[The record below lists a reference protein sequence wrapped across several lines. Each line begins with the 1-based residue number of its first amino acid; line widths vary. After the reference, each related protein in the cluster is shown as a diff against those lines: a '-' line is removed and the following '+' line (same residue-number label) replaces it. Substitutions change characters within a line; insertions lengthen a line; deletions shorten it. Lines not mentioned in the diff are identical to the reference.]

1 MVVPSRMILSLLIR
15 AIPGRCLVVNLG
27 GWFQFSINS
36 FDQLLEGRRES
47 WNGTTYNALPR
58 VSSLR
63 GEVTASST
71 TPTIF
76 IGPLASCGSGLV
88 QSRAPRLSSLELV
101 TSGGPS
107 GGACGGA
114 CGIRPRSSST
124 SLRYSDSEYSS
135 PLRSTPALP
144 NNHDGM
150 LSVQLPMRST
160 GMNFS
165 RLLCVSISPVIR
177 SPS

>member
-1 MVVPSRMILSLLIR
+1 MVVPSRMSLSLLIR
-15 AIPGRCLVVNLG
+15 AIPGRCLFVNLG
-27 GWFQFSINS
+27 GWFQFSMNS

-47 WNGTTYNALPR
+47 WNGTAYNALPR

-76 IGPLASCGSGLV
+76 IGPLVSCGSGLV
-88 QSRAPRLSSLELV
+88 PSRTPRLSSLELV
-101 TSGGPS
+101 TSGGPR
-107 GGACGGA
+107 GGA

-144 NNHDGM
+144 DNHDGM
-150 LSVQLPMRST
+150 LSVQLPVRST

-165 RLLCVSISPVIR
+165 RLLCVIISPVIR

>member
-1 MVVPSRMILSLLIR
+1 MILSQLIR
-15 AIPGRCLVVNLG
+15 AIPGRCLFVNLG

-36 FDQLLEGRRES
+36 FDQLLEGYRES
-47 WNGTTYNALPR
+47 WNGTAYNALPR

-63 GEVTASST
+63 GEVTASSI

-76 IGPLASCGSGLV
+76 IGSLIRCGSGRVMPRARRLPSLV
-88 QSRAPRLSSLELV
+88 FVKGGRPR
-101 TSGGPS
+101 
-107 GGACGGA
+107 GGACGM
-114 CGIRPRSSST
+114 RPWSSFT
-124 SLRYSDSEYSS
+124 SLRYSDDEYSY
-135 PLRSTPALP
+135 PLRSTPDLP
-144 NNHDGM
+144 DNHDGM
-150 LSVQLPMRST
+150 LSVQLPVRST